1 MILIHLISLFCYLI
15 YDITRKEQYEMNY
28 GYVRVST
35 IAQNIDRQLDDLYKL
50 GLKDNVIFI
59 DKESGKDFNRTNYK
73 RLLKRLKSG
82 DTLYIKSIDRLGRN
96 YNMILDEWRILTKEK
111 NVDIVVIDMPLLDT
125 RIEGK
130 NLVGKFIADIVLQV
144 LSFVAQ
150 NERET
155 MKQRQAEGI
164 RMAKLKG
171 VKFGRPRVIIPDN
184 FNYVVSLYRNKSI
197 SSNEACSLTGLSR
210 GTFFR
215 MLSVKEKSNTLY

>member
-1 MILIHLISLFCYLI
+1 
-15 YDITRKEQYEMNY
+15 MNY